1 MLIQIGG
8 WEILPTLVRPTSPSG
23 LNECWTGLGSS
34 RMFGI
39 VLFWFVKLLIIYRL
53 LQQTSKIY
61 SLSWTAQNCS
71 TLKMVKYPPRRSW
84 TKLFKPV
91 LAYKPSNGAS
101 FWWLLLR
108 YFLVLSI
115 LIVTATVARVG
126 ASRASSYD
134 GDRTVPALVRIS
146 SGYQPLLFNWSLF
159 SPGFSVLKM
168 SHAVCLALKTMP
180 RVTLTSEA
188 SAKLVITEPRRQ
200 NLRNLKQLGKNRFP
214 LF

>member
-34 RMFGI
+34 RLFGI

-126 ASRASSYD
+126 ASRA
-134 GDRTVPALVRIS
+134 LVIWRRQDCSCIGQNIIRIS
-146 SGYQPLLFNWSLF
+146 ATALQLVTFLTGVLSPQNVPCRLFSAKNDASRHSDKWSL
-159 SPGFSVLKM
+159 S
-168 SHAVCLALKTMP
+168 
-180 RVTLTSEA
+180 
-188 SAKLVITEPRRQ
+188 
-200 NLRNLKQLGKNRFP
+200 
-214 LF
+214 